1 MFFWIRG
8 QLVSRARTQ
17 NGHFRGHNCEA
28 GRADLIFGRAVVG
41 AVVLV
46 EQVRVC
52 AERHRRGVPRLA
64 RDLDD
69 GGALGDQEADV
80 AVALQVVCMTVI
92 KLVAGPLLAA
102 TLTR

>member
-28 GRADLIFGRAVVG
+28 GRADLIIGRAVVG

-46 EQVRVC
+46 EQVRVLC
-52 AERHRRGVPRLA
+52 
-64 RDLDD
+64 
-69 GGALGDQEADV
+69 
-80 AVALQVVCMTVI
+80 
-92 KLVAGPLLAA
+92 
-102 TLTR
+102 